1 LVQPVSRLAGVIVA
15 AAAGAGLYGFLLV
28 WLLSALLDAAVT
40 WWQMLRTL
48 RRLAPDQKLRGTI
61 AGVTRENPGIVS
73 FVAITNFDLT
83 LTDLVPKAIPL
94 IVGALLGPAAAGIYS
109 LAQRAG
115 VIFQQPA
122 LLLNQAGYTVIVR
135 LLGEHD
141 HQAARRV
148 VWQNM
153 MLPFA
158 VAVPILVA
166 IGAFAREIMTLLGGE
181 SFQGGVAIVVLLA
194 AARAVE
200 LGRSSFAAG
209 LSALGRPSRSILV
222 SIVTGVALLP
232 LLPLLIHLR
241 ELNGV
246 GWHSL
251 IQAFA
256 ATVAM
261 GILFE
266 VELGRA
272 ARGAS
277 TRPIAEEESDLA
289 KEELN
294 ARPQREP

>member
-1 LVQPVSRLAGVIVA
+1 
-15 AAAGAGLYGFLLV
+15 
-28 WLLSALLDAAVT
+28 
-40 WWQMLRTL
+40 
-48 RRLAPDQKLRGTI
+48 
-61 AGVTRENPGIVS
+61 VS
-73 FVAITNFDLT
+73 FVTITNFDLT

-158 VAVPILVA
+158 VALPILVA

-181 SFQGGVAIVVLLA
+181 SFLGGVAIVVLLA

-209 LSALGRPSRSILV
+209 LSALGRPSRSIIV
-222 SIVTGVALLP
+222 SIVTGFAMLS

-241 ELNGV
+241 GLNGV
-246 GWHSL
+246 GWHSM
-251 IQAFA
+251 IQALS
-256 ATVAM
+256 ATIAM

-266 VELGRA
+266 IELGRA

-289 KEELN
+289 NEE
-294 ARPQREP
+294 PPREP